1 MVLGF
6 ATQAVTEPQLCRLL
20 DIVIREN
27 TAMFLDQIRSGQK
40 VLSASDAG
48 LRYCPDRA
56 SPHEIVIL
64 DAATLLDQAV
74 GSCGSIAGYEVAYLR
89 ATAQHQGTPAPVAAG
104 RYALELQRQP
114 TRKDIAY
121 WHAVV
126 RTPSGLYDPT
136 RHLPQVCVTP
146 SYA

>member
-6 ATQAVTEPQLCRLL
+6 TTQAVTEPQIRRLL
-20 DIVIREN
+20 DLVVREN
-27 TAMFLDQIRSGQK
+27 TALFLGQLRAGQQ
-40 VLSASDAG
+40 VQSAADAE

-64 DAATLLDQAV
+64 DAASLLDQGV
-74 GSCGSIAGYEVAYLR
+74 GSCGSIAAYEVAYLR
-89 ATAQHQGTPAPVAAG
+89 AIAQHQGTPAPVAAG
-104 RYALELQRQP
+104 RYAPELRRQP
-114 TRKDIAY
+114 TRNDVAY
-121 WHAVV
+121 WHAIV